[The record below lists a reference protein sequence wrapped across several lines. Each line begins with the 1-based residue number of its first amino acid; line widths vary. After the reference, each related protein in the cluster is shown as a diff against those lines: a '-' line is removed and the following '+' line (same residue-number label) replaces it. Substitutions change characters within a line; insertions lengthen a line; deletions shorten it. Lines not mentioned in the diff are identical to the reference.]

1 MVMVLG
7 MATGT
12 AMVMAMVEGSETAT
26 LAPPRTRQE
35 TRARYRE
42 RAKPKQ

>member
-1 MVMVLG
+1 MVMVSG

-12 AMVMAMVEGSETAT
+12 AMVMGMVEGSETAT
-26 LAPPRTRQE
+26 LAPSRMRQG
-35 TRARYRE
+35 TRARARE